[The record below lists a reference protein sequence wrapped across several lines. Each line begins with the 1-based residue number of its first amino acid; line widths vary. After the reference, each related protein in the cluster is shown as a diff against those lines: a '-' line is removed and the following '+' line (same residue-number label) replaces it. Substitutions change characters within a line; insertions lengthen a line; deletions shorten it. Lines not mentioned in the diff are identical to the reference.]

1 VISTGVDI
9 VDVARFGAALTTWP
23 RLAERLFTDAER
35 AYAAARPRPIESLAA
50 RFAAKEATMKALG
63 AGWPRI
69 SWRDIEVVRDSGRP
83 GLALTGWA
91 ATLAGGGRL
100 ALSLAHDGGIAIAQ
114 VILEQP
120 EIEGHPPHRRAL

>member
-1 VISTGVDI
+1 MISAGVDI
-9 VDVARFGAALTTWP
+9 VDVARFGAALTEWP
-23 RLAERLFTDAER
+23 RLAERLFTAAER
-35 AYAAARPRPIESLAA
+35 AYAAGRPRPVESLAA

-69 SWRDIEVVRDSGRP
+69 SWQDIEVVRGSGRP
-83 GLALTGWA
+83 ELV
-91 ATLAGGGRL
+91 LAGRAAALAGTGRL

-120 EIEGHPPHRRAL
+120 